1 VPAVVLAWAGDP
13 GHPVATAEVLAEVLP
28 QATLEVAEDLP
39 TVLAWPEK
47 VAGVVAAA
55 GSSG

>member
-1 VPAVVLAWAGDP
+1 
-13 GHPVATAEVLAEVLP
+13 VATAEVLAEVLP

-39 TVLAWPEK
+39 TVLTWPEK

>member
-1 VPAVVLAWAGDP
+1 
-13 GHPVATAEVLAEVLP
+13 VATAEVLAEVLP